1 MPEEKKAGPSM
12 SEYDRTDLLVDFV
25 LTYYDSMNTVHDYGT
40 GDEYSMTEVHMVTR
54 IADHPGITVTELA
67 RRGERT
73 KSAISQVVKKLEE
86 KGLVVK
92 AKQAGNGSKTL
103 LYVSP
108 EGQVLSDLHK
118 AFDQEHGSLFDRML
132 VEKKGEESV
141 QQFYEVLACMNEQ
154 IRQLRRKQMAK
165 REE

>member
-1 MPEEKKAGPSM
+1 MPEEKKPDPSM
-12 SEYDRTDLLVDFV
+12 TEYDRTDLLVDFV
-25 LTYYDSMNTVHDYGT
+25 LTYYDSMNMAHDYGT

-73 KSAISQVVKKLEE
+73 KSAISQVVKRLEQ

-118 AFDQEHGSLFDRML
+118 AFDQEHGSLFDQAL
-132 VEKKGEESV
+132 VEKKGEEAV
-141 QQFYEVLACMNEQ
+141 REFYEVLAYMNEQ
-154 IRQLRRKQMAK
+154 IRQLRREQLEKG
-165 REE
+165 RE